1 MKNNHEYIRNYIEVN
16 SIVVLDFQILKC
28 IIALIFIQMFNV
40 AQELWAIFLN
50 KKLSKFSTKEM

>member
-40 AQELWAIFLN
+40 AQKLWAIFLN
-50 KKLSKFSTKEM
+50 KKLS